1 MSGQK
6 VEEQEEEKEE
16 EEESEG
22 ECFAILV
29 TAKQDQKDAT
39 AVGNSLPISTP
50 S

>member
-6 VEEQEEEKEE
+6 VEEKE

-39 AVGNSLPISTP
+39 AVGTSLPISTP